1 MRGNVLRKYSHE
13 KPGGEERKQRREEEE
28 SKSGCDFHKAP
39 VCSLISQRA
48 LEYKLHS
55 GGGLVL
61 RRQRRTLAFRQSP
74 RTSNSLPRRSVRPQG
89 PGTVLSSKQE
99 EAKSQ

>member
-1 MRGNVLRKYSHE
+1 MIQPTLSEADPIVSSPVRGNVLRKYSHK

-28 SKSGCDFHKAP
+28 SKAGCDFHEVP

-48 LEYKLHS
+48 LECKPHS

-61 RRQRRTLAFRQSP
+61 RRKRRVLAFLQSP
-74 RTSNSLPRRSVRPQG
+74 RISNSLP
-89 PGTVLSSKQE
+89 
-99 EAKSQ
+99 